1 MPSELTIRTA
11 IVAAYKERGA
21 WAVVTTGVNLVGCPD
36 LLVCYRGRFI
46 ALEVK
51 EPKGRV
57 SKIQNKVLNDISVAG
72 GWSVVVRSVDEALA
86 LL

>member
-1 MPSELTIRTA
+1 M
-11 IVAAYKERGA
+11 
-21 WAVVTTGVNLVGCPD
+21 VTTGVNLVGCPD

-51 EPKGRV
+51 EPRGRV

-72 GWSVVVRSVDEALA
+72 GWAVVVRSVDEALA